1 MNNLEID
8 FTKEVFPKNVMV
20 TEQVVDLSN
29 LTKDQR
35 LFYSDLLKEVLHLY
49 EEGGEERMIVGF
61 AGPSGAGKSTCVEIL
76 KVLTETL
83 SLSYNITTLGIDA
96 YSFRNEYLESHADAS
111 GDALSL
117 HKGRFDTYDIVKLEK
132 DLCFFQEGKSL
143 SLPSYSRKI
152 HEPVE
157 DATTVIE
164 GPCIL
169 LVEGLWLLRE
179 EDDWKNIKEVLNFC
193 FFMEGDK
200 ELMRELTIKRHIL
213 GGRTIEDAILH
224 YTSVD
229 AINFDSV
236 TSTAKN
242 ADKVLPIFTVV

>member
-8 FTKEVFPKNVMV
+8 FTKEVFPKSVMV
-20 TEQVVDLSN
+20 TEQEVDLSN

-49 EEGGEERMIVGF
+49 EENKEERMIVGF

-83 SLSYNITTLGIDA
+83 SLSYNMMTLGIDA
-96 YSFRNEYLESHADAS
+96 YSFRNEYLESHSDAS
-111 GDALSL
+111 GDMLSL
-117 HKGRFDTYDIVKLEK
+117 HKGRFDTYDISKLEK
-132 DLCFFQEGKSL
+132 DLLLFKEGKSL

-157 DATTVIE
+157 DATTIME
-164 GPCIL
+164 SPCIL

-179 EDDWKNIKEVLNFC
+179 EDSWANIGKKIDFC
-193 FFMEGDK
+193 FFMEPDK
-200 ELMRELTIKRHIL
+200 ELVRELTIRRHMA
-213 GGRTIEDAILH
+213 GGRTLEEAILH
-224 YTSVD
+224 YTNVD
-229 AINFDSV
+229 AVNYDRV
-236 TSTAKN
+236 MLTAKN
-242 ADKVLPIFTVV
+242 ADKIIPIFTEV